1 MSKFYIVA
9 TPMGNLKDITLRAL
23 EVLREVDFILAED
36 TRVTQKLL
44 LHYEIDK
51 PLISYHHHS
60 KLKKIDE
67 ILNLL
72 REGKSLALV
81 SDAGTPGISDPG
93 NKLVEEILNNHLDTS
108 IIPIPGTSSTIALA
122 SIAGISMDRFKF
134 LGFAPSKKGKDKF
147 LKEVLESD
155 LPVIFFESTYRIIK
169 TLEKLQ
175 QLVRDFP
182 NNYQLVVGRELTKKF
197 ESVYRGAVDDVLTQ
211 LKKDVIKGEFTI
223 IISKIKKLRI

>member
-72 REGKSLALV
+72 REGKNLALV

-93 NKLVEEILNNHLDTS
+93 NKLVEEILNNHLDTN

-211 LKKDVIKGEFTI
+211 LKKNVIKGEFTI